1 MSDRRRTV
9 VIGLGNPLM
18 GDDGAGLAA
27 LARLEADYRLPADV
41 DLVDG
46 GTWGM
51 NLLPV
56 IEDAGRV
63 LLLDAIHKDG
73 APGTL
78 YRLSHYELP
87 RYLTTKISPHQVD
100 LHDVLALAELRGTLP
115 ADTVAIGLQPAR
127 VEMIA
132 ELSPAVTA
140 ALDGLVA
147 LAVKEL
153 AAWGYVLT
161 PQSPLAAGEGA
172 HAIKRLDAATHA

>member
-1 MSDRRRTV
+1 MSEPRRTV

-18 GDDGAGLAA
+18 GDDGIGLAA
-27 LARLEADYRLPADV
+27 LARLEADYRMPSDV
-41 DLVDG
+41 ELVDG

-73 APGTL
+73 APGTA
-78 YRLSHYELP
+78 YRLSRHELP
-87 RYLTTKISPHQVD
+87 RYLATKISPHQVD

-115 ADTVAIGLQPAR
+115 ADTVAVGVQPAR

-132 ELSPAVTA
+132 ELSSEVAE

-153 AAWGYVLT
+153 AGWGHVLEV
-161 PQSPLAAGEGA
+161 AA
-172 HAIKRLDAATHA
+172 HA